1 MKRDRSGSCCY
12 RQDKNF
18 CKDQIDVTLPHRMVQ
33 CHVIIVVFI
42 LLTCRQDSSN
52 FGIENPEFSVVDE
65 VESDLKKH
73 ENMWSLF
80 DEFNTGNLFICRN

>member
-1 MKRDRSGSCCY
+1 
-12 RQDKNF
+12 
-18 CKDQIDVTLPHRMVQ
+18 VTLPQLIMQ
-33 CHVIIVVFI
+33 CDVIIIVFI
-42 LLTCRQDSSN
+42 LLTCRQDSAN

-80 DEFNTGNLFICRN
+80 DEFNTGNLFICRNYCI